1 MTRARRAVGRRF
13 VGSRACWRS
22 TIPCRPGRAG
32 CWSRGSPGRAKR
44 PSPGRS
50 PRSIDEP
57 HTEIDGLYHGP
68 DWVPREAFLD
78 DVRALVQTPAW
89 VTEWQYR
96 AARPTLTAHADL
108 LVWLDLPFFTG
119 DAPPRHPAHV
129 RRRMRREELW
139 NGNVEPPLRS
149 IFTERDHIVRWAVR
163 TRKKYDALPLRLA
176 DERPDLTIV
185 RLRTPREVRAWVAG
199 PLAQA

>member
-1 MTRARRAVGRRF
+1 MLAFDDPLPIRPRRVLVAGVSGAGKTTLARQIASV
-13 VGSRACWRS
+13 
-22 TIPCRPGRAG
+22 
-32 CWSRGSPGRAKR
+32 
-44 PSPGRS
+44 
-50 PRSIDEP
+50 IDAP

-68 DWVPREAFLD
+68 NWVPRDAFLD
-78 DVRALVQTPAW
+78 DVRTLVQAPTW

-108 LVWLDLPFFTG
+108 LVWLDLPFFRVTL
-119 DAPPRHPAHV
+119 PRVVRRTV

-149 IFTERDHIVRWAVR
+149 ILTERDHIVRWAVR
-163 TRKKYDALPLRLA
+163 TRKKYDALPVRLA
-176 DERPDLTIV
+176 DERPDLAIV

-199 PLAQA
+199 PLARV